1 MIEVFFKLD
10 RVNIVFH
17 ISPNFKLIFLK
28 FFSSRPISSTFSEIL
43 WNKSVE
49 KPFGA
54 MKYFQE
60 MRKPFDILNIYPNT
74 LGQVHGLN
82 MKNYFFLIVSGS
94 SFTWSVIFMVFQA
107 KTVTEFA
114 ESFYVF
120 SIGLFVFVIFAIFFA
135 KKKDIFNLI
144 DEYEW
149 TIQKRMIFFSVFYW
163 NS

>member
-1 MIEVFFKLD
+1 
-10 RVNIVFH
+10 
-17 ISPNFKLIFLK
+17 
-28 FFSSRPISSTFSEIL
+28 
-43 WNKSVE
+43 
-49 KPFGA
+49 
-54 MKYFQE
+54 MKYFQD

-149 TIQKRMIFFSVFYW
+149 TIQKRMNFFSVLYW
-163 NS
+163 NSLFSLSSLSKQMHLYYRSDKNSISRNYIQKNERNIRILAKAV

>member
-1 MIEVFFKLD
+1 
-10 RVNIVFH
+10 
-17 ISPNFKLIFLK
+17 
-28 FFSSRPISSTFSEIL
+28 
-43 WNKSVE
+43 
-49 KPFGA
+49 
-54 MKYFQE
+54 MKYFQD

-149 TIQKRMIFFSVFYW
+149 TIQKRMNFFSVLYW